1 MKREN
6 TRKRCKTIIG
16 LLCGLWALG
25 LGSRFTLELLAS
37 DGWIHV
43 PKHPVNIWFDFVPL
57 CMFGLFMVILETK
70 EMVKSINKSAA
81 IADKN
86 SRKTLDEIVT
96 ELKRRRSGSLY
107 PPVCK
112 NIN

>member
-1 MKREN
+1 MEREN
-6 TRKRCKTIIG
+6 TRKRYKNIIG

-25 LGSRFTLELLAS
+25 LGTRFTLELLAS
-37 DGWIHV
+37 DGWILV

-57 CMFGLFMVILETK
+57 SMFGLFVVILEMK
-70 EMVKSINKSAA
+70 EMLKTIYKSTAR
-81 IADKN
+81 ADKN

-107 PPVCK
+107 PPACV
-112 NIN
+112 